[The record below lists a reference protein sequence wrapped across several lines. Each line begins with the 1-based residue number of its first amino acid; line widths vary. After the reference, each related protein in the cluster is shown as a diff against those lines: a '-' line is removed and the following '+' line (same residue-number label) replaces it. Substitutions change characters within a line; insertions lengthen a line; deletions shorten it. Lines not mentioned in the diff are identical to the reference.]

1 VSDEN
6 PLLRSL
12 RTAVAAS
19 PDDVPLRLHLAQLLL
34 DEGVV
39 EESIAHIAAALQ
51 RVPNSVSARALMAR
65 AVSERPERPERTE
78 QLDRSHETQSGQLNP
93 PHRPG
98 PPVPATPTQ
107 PRHRQAG
114 DEPTERHSFNWIAAE
129 HQFSDIAQPFVDS
142 GTAPLGA
149 PIPVDIEP
157 AQVRLADV
165 GGMTE
170 VKARLNAAFL
180 APMRNPEL
188 RKMYGK
194 SLRGGLLLYGP
205 PGCGKTFLARAI
217 AGELG
222 ARFLSVTLADVLD
235 MWVGSSERNLR
246 DLFAEARRSSPCVLF
261 LDEIDAL
268 GHKRSQLRTSAAQ
281 RGTVN
286 QLLSELDGVQ
296 QGNDGVFVLAAT
308 NHPWDVDS
316 ALRRP
321 GRLDR
326 MLLVLPPDLPA
337 RESILRYHLQNRPV
351 GHVNVRDIAKRTEDY
366 SGADLAHLC
375 ETAVERALME
385 SARTG
390 KPRKIT
396 MRDFEAALAEVRPST
411 GAWLSVARNVA
422 LFGNADGSYDDL
434 HRYLKRRRMA

>member
-1 VSDEN
+1 MSEDT

-12 RTAVAAS
+12 RAAVAANA
-19 PDDVPLRLHLAQLLL
+19 DDVPLRLHLAELLL
-34 DEGVV
+34 DADLV
-39 EESIAHIAAALQ
+39 EEAISHIGTALQ
-51 RVPNSVSARALMAR
+51 RVPNSTEGHALMAR
-65 AVSERPERPERTE
+65 AMAVRNGHDQPEQRPPA
-78 QLDRSHETQSGQLNP
+78 P
-93 PHRPG
+93 PANRQPTK
-98 PPVPATPTQ
+98 PNQQPVNRPVPAA
-107 PRHRQAG
+107 PRERQAG

-129 HQFSDIAQPFVDS
+129 SQFAGRPQPFVDS

-149 PIPVDIEP
+149 PIMSFDVE
-157 AQVRLADV
+157 QSLVRLADV

-170 VKARLNAAFL
+170 VKQRLNAAFL

-188 RKMYGK
+188 RRVYGK

-205 PGCGKTFLARAI
+205 PGCGKTFLARAV

-222 ARFLSVTLADVLD
+222 ARFLAVTLADVLD
-235 MWVGSSERNLR
+235 MWLGSSERNLR
-246 DLFAEARRSSPCVLF
+246 DLFAEARRAAPCVLF

-268 GHKRSQLRTSAAQ
+268 GHKRSQLRASAGQ

-286 QLLSELDGVQ
+286 QLLSELDGVSQ
-296 QGNDGVFVLAAT
+296 SNEGVFVLAAT

-337 RESILRYHLQNRPV
+337 REAILHYHLRDRPV
-351 GHVNVRDIAKRTEDY
+351 ANVNVRELAKRTEDY

-375 ETAVERALME
+375 ETAAERALLD
-385 SARTG
+385 SARMG
-390 KPRKIT
+390 KPRPIGP
-396 MRDFEAALAEVRPST
+396 RDFDGALAEVRPST

-422 LFGNADGSYDDL
+422 VFGNGDGSYDEL

>member
-1 VSDEN
+1 VSGEEN

-12 RTAVAAS
+12 RAAVAAN
-19 PDDVPLRLHLAQLLL
+19 PDDVPLRLHLAALLL
-34 DEGVV
+34 EAGLADEAVMQVG
-39 EESIAHIAAALQ
+39 SALQ
-51 RVPNSVSARALMAR
+51 REPNSGLARSLMVR
-65 AVSERPERPERTE
+65 AMAERDDRTATRAPQGDASPESLKT
-78 QLDRSHETQSGQLNP
+78 P
-93 PHRPG
+93 PHG
-98 PPVPATPTQ
+98 FTLPPVPATPRER
-107 PRHRQAG
+107 PRRAG
-114 DEPTERHSFNWIAAE
+114 DEPTERHSFNWAAAE
-129 HQFSDIAQPFVDS
+129 SQFFGVPQPFVDG

-149 PIPVDIEP
+149 PILFDVEQ

-170 VKARLNAAFL
+170 VKQRLNAAFL

-188 RKMYGK
+188 RRMYGK

-205 PGCGKTFLARAI
+205 PGCGKTFLARAV

-222 ARFLSVTLADVLD
+222 ARFLAVTLADVLD

-246 DLFAEARRSSPCVLF
+246 DLFAEARRAAPCVLF

-268 GHKRSQLRTSAAQ
+268 GHKRSQLRASAAQ

-286 QLLSELDGVQ
+286 QLLAELDGVQ
-296 QGNDGVFVLAAT
+296 QNNEGVFVLAAT
-308 NHPWDVDS
+308 NHPWDVDA

-326 MLLVLPPDLPA
+326 MLLVLPPDQPA
-337 RESILRYHLQNRPV
+337 REAILRYHLRDRPTS
-351 GHVNVRDIAKRTEDY
+351 GVNVRDLAKRTEDY

-385 SARTG
+385 STRTG
-390 KPRKIT
+390 KVRKIG
-396 MRDFEAALAEVRPST
+396 MRDFDAALAEVRPST

-422 LFGNADGSYDDL
+422 LFGNSDGSYDDL

>member
-1 VSDEN
+1 MSEDT

-12 RTAVAAS
+12 RAAVAANT
-19 PDDVPLRLHLAQLLL
+19 DDVPLRLHLAQLLL
-34 DEGVV
+34 DAKLT
-39 EESIAHIAAALQ
+39 EEAVSHISAALQ
-51 RVPNSVSARALMAR
+51 RVPNSPEARALMAR
-65 AVSERPERPERTE
+65 AMSVRAEPEERT
-78 QLDRSHETQSGQLNP
+78 DRTDP
-93 PHRPG
+93 PSKRERQTLRNM
-98 PPVPATPTQ
+98 PPVPAKPQ
-107 PRHRQAG
+107 RQAG

-129 HQFSDIAQPFVDS
+129 YQFANVAQPFVDS

-149 PIPVDIEP
+149 PILFDVEQS
-157 AQVRLADV
+157 QVRLSDV

-170 VKARLNAAFL
+170 VKQRLNAAFL

-188 RKMYGK
+188 RRMYGK

-205 PGCGKTFLARAI
+205 PGCGKTFLARAV

-222 ARFLSVTLADVLD
+222 ARFLAVTLADVLD
-235 MWVGSSERNLR
+235 MWLGSSERNLR
-246 DLFAEARRSSPCVLF
+246 DLFTEARRAAPCVLF

-268 GHKRSQLRTSAAQ
+268 GHKRSQLRANAGQ

-296 QGNDGVFVLAAT
+296 QGNEGVFVLAAT

-337 RESILRYHLQNRPV
+337 REAILHYHLRDRPV
-351 GHVNVRDIAKRTEDY
+351 GGVNIRDLAKRTADY

-375 ETAVERALME
+375 ETAAERALLD

-390 KPRKIT
+390 KPRPIGS
-396 MRDFEAALAEVRPST
+396 RDFEAALAEVRPST

-422 LFGNADGSYDDL
+422 VFGNGDGSYDEL